1 YPVKAMKF
9 LTYSVDEICEKNM
22 TILLP
27 LYLLKLRRETDNAK
41 KRTEKN
47 REAALRDVAKNLK
60 KLIEMSILPAIA
72 ESEKAGNITH
82 SDAFELLS
90 LLDRLYD
97 YLYGSINEFKD
108 EEANI
113 MLADVLELKYDARL
127 ASEVKEQVKERLL
140 EEKRDIARSMKADG
154 DSAEKIARNTGLS
167 VKEIE
172 KL

>member
-1 YPVKAMKF
+1 MKF
-9 LTYSVDEICEKNM
+9 LTYSVDELCEKNM

-60 KLIEMSILPAIA
+60 KLIETSILPAIA

-113 MLADVLELKYDARL
+113 MLADVLELKYDAEL
-127 ASEVKEQVKERLL
+127 AEVEARHEERLM
-140 EEKRDIARSMKADG
+140 EEKRTMARIMKKEG
-154 DSAEKIARNTGLS
+154 DSTSKIVRVTGLS
-167 VKEIE
+167 ESEVES
-172 KL
+172 L

>member
-1 YPVKAMKF
+1 MHP
-9 LTYSVDEICEKNM
+9 
-22 TILLP
+22 P

-41 KRTEKN
+41 KRTENN
-47 REAALRDVAKNLK
+47 REAALRDVAKKLK
-60 KLIEMSILPAIA
+60 TLIETSILPAIT

-127 ASEVKEQVKERLL
+127 ASEVKAQVKAQVKEQVRERLMA
-140 EEKRDIARSMKADG
+140 EKEATARKMKKYG
-154 DSAEKIARNTGLS
+154 DSVEKISDITGLS
-167 VKEIE
+167 IIEID
-172 KL
+172 KI